1 MNQKKTPRKTLFKG
15 ASSANIDTVK
25 NLNDSVLEAFKKGD
39 YFQSAIINFQR
50 VESLLRLAVH
60 IFARN
65 NGSSK
70 DIIEKI
76 ENEKSFFNLVIF
88 LGLVKPGNGISKSLF
103 NFNKERNDFMHKLFY
118 VGKPINSLKKDLKG
132 FSIKGAELSRKLS
145 IIIGFKL

>member
-1 MNQKKTPRKTLFKG
+1 MKKMTLFNM
-15 ASSANIDTVK
+15 ASSANIDIVK
-25 NLNDSVLEAFKKGD
+25 NLSASALEAFKKGD

-50 VESLLRLAVH
+50 VEILLRLVVH

-88 LGLVKPGNGISKSLF
+88 LGLVKSDNSISKRLF
-103 NFNKERNDFMHKLFY
+103 NFNNKRNDFMHKLFY
-118 VGKPINSLKKDLKG
+118 FGRPINSLKRELKD
-132 FSIKGAELSRKLS
+132 FSIEGVELSRSLS
-145 IIIGFKL
+145 IMTGFKW